1 MLYIHSNVDGI
12 DIVINLHVNHNTAC
26 MYRKLSLLLL
36 LATGIVPVTQ
46 AQILKKLGKAV
57 SSASGGAS
65 ATGIS
70 QSDAGNA
77 IKEALSKGVAAGIAS
92 LNKTDGFFGNELY
105 KMLLPP
111 DAVKA
116 GNALRSIGLGSQV
129 DKAILSINRAAEG
142 AVGKAAPIF
151 VDAIRE
157 MSITDALNLVQGGK
171 TAATDYFRG
180 KTTDKLKAAFSP
192 AVKNSLDSTSAT
204 RYYSDVVTAY
214 NKLPTTFNKA
224 NPDLESYVTEKAV
237 TALFD
242 QISKEEA
249 NIRAN
254 PAARTSELL
263 KKVFG
268 K

>member
-1 MLYIHSNVDGI
+1 
-12 DIVINLHVNHNTAC
+12 LHVNHNIEC
-26 MYRKLSLLLL
+26 MRKKLSLLLL
-36 LATGIVPVTQ
+36 SAIAFAPVTQ
-46 AQILKKLGKAV
+46 AQILKQLGKAV
-57 SSASGGAS
+57 NSAASGTS
-65 ATGIS
+65 TTGIS
-70 QSDAGNA
+70 QTDAGNA

-116 GNALRSIGLGSQV
+116 GNALRSVGLGSQV

-151 VDAIRE
+151 VDAIKE
-157 MSITDALNLVQGGK
+157 MSITDALNLIKGDK
-171 TAATDYFRG
+171 NAATNYFKG
-180 KTTDKLKAAFSP
+180 KTTDKLTAAFSP
-192 AVKNSLDSTSAT
+192 SVKSSLDSTSAT
-204 RYYSDVVTAY
+204 RYYADVVNAY
-214 NKLPTTFNKA
+214 NKLPTTFNKI
-224 NPDLESYVTEKAV
+224 NPDLQAYVTDKAV

-254 PAARTSELL
+254 PAARTTELL
-263 KKVFG
+263 QKVFG